1 MQIVKGI
8 KMSESESETMTMGS
22 AKFQIDVPYRII
34 ETGEKSA
41 NKPLIIYLHGFGQNL
56 NKFEEKC
63 STLKRLD
70 AYHCFIQGP
79 YPIYDRRGRKDI
91 SDWGYSWYLYDGN
104 SDQFV
109 KALEKSSQF
118 LQGVINKLLNQI
130 SPNRISVIGY
140 SMGGY
145 LAGYFSLTRPD
156 HVNDLI
162 VCAARI
168 KTEVL
173 NDQWES
179 VRKLNV
185 LALHGK
191 NDELVKPEPQQ
202 KEIERLRK
210 NNVKA
215 ELKLIDE
222 NHSFSESYIQEI
234 FSWLKKEY

>member
-1 MQIVKGI
+1 MDNLN
-8 KMSESESETMTMGS
+8 SEAIITGN
-22 AKFQIDVPYRII
+22 AIFQIDVPYRVI
-34 ETGEKSA
+34 ETGEKSI

-63 STLKRLD
+63 SILKRLD

>member
-1 MQIVKGI
+1 MMDDRKH
-8 KMSESESETMTMGS
+8 ETIISGNDT
-22 AKFQIDVPYRII
+22 FEIDVPYRIV

-41 NKPLIIYLHGFGQNL
+41 KKPLIIYLHGFGQNL
-56 NKFEEKC
+56 DRFEEKC
-63 STLKRLD
+63 STLKQLD

-91 SDWGYSWYLYDGN
+91 SDWGYSWYLYSGS

-109 KALEKSSQF
+109 TALEKSSQF
-118 LQGVINKLLNQI
+118 LQGVIDKTLDEI
-130 SPNRISVIGY
+130 SPNRVSIIGY

-145 LAGYFSLTRPD
+145 LAGYFALTRPEYL
-156 HVNDLI
+156 NDVI

-168 KTEVL
+168 KTEVIGG
-173 NDQWES
+173 NWDSIKE
-179 VRKLNV
+179 LNV

-202 KEIERLRK
+202 REIEHLRQNK
-210 NNVKA
+210 VKA

-222 NHSFSESYIQEI
+222 SHSFSESYIQEI
-234 FSWLKKEY
+234 FSQLKKLY